1 MVTVVVGL
9 LFVATIAFSLWLG
22 LEGSTEGPTY
32 EIHFEQSVAG
42 LTKGAK
48 VDLLGVSVGRVTQIR
63 IEPANPRLIVVRFV
77 LTENVP
83 LRRGVTASIAR
94 SLLDGTAVISLQGG
108 DRNAPALVARAGQPF
123 AIVPANNGGGIG
135 GDLDPSALVAQASSG
150 IESLS
155 SKLDPAGQRQIE
167 NQLAALARRSR
178 SWEKEVGQA
187 TVAPRSGTVEAV
199 GDRLARVGEGAEK
212 LRLRVDSS
220 HGELRRSLLRQTTG
234 ARRAAE
240 SIGKSVS
247 AAQPAVRQLG
257 EDAKEVTE
265 GVSSL
270 SGQVREISDV
280 AKKIDHNGLR
290 TSRLPDHHSRAVNR

>member
-48 VDLLGVSVGRVTQIR
+48 VDLLGVPVGRVTQIQ

-77 LTENVP
+77 LAENVP

-135 GDLDPSALVAQASSG
+135 GDLDPSALVAQESSG

-220 HGELRRSLLRQTTG
+220 HGKLRRSLLRQTTG

-240 SIGKSVS
+240 SIGKSIS

-257 EDAKEVTE
+257 EDAKDVAH
-265 GVSSL
+265 GVGSL
-270 SGQVREISDV
+270 RGQVRKISDV
-280 AKKIDHNGLR
+280 AEKIDQTGMR
-290 TSRLPDHHSRAVNR
+290 SSTLPDHRLESDDP

>member
-22 LEGSTEGPTY
+22 LEGGSEGPPY

-48 VDLLGVSVGRVTQIR
+48 VDMLGVPVGRVTQIQ

-167 NQLAALARRSR
+167 NQLTALARRSG
-178 SWEKEVGQA
+178 SWEKELGQV
-187 TVAPRSGTVEAV
+187 TVAPGSDTVEAV

-220 HGELRRSLLRQTTG
+220 HGKLRRSLLRQTTG

-240 SIGKSVS
+240 SIGKSIS

-257 EDAKEVTE
+257 EDAKDVAH
-265 GVSSL
+265 GVGSL
-270 SGQVREISDV
+270 RGQVRKISDV
-280 AKKIDHNGLR
+280 AEKIDQTGMR
-290 TSRLPDHHSRAVNR
+290 SSTLPDHRLESDDP